1 MLIMQICQPISTRPT
16 NRARFVARPASLATE
31 KHALRMGHV
40 LITCVSL
47 TSRSLGILQN
57 ESFVAFRLFLNLEN
71 QPSRRLRPRALR
83 KSRQE
88 FARD

>member
-1 MLIMQICQPISTRPT
+1 MTNAKTNLMQIMFLIGTSQFFQTQ
-16 NRARFVARPASLATE
+16 L
-31 KHALRMGHV
+31 LRMGHV
-40 LITCVSL
+40 LITCFSL
-47 TSRSLGILQN
+47 TSRSLGTLQN
-57 ESFVAFRLFLNLEN
+57 ESIVAFRLFLNLEN

>member
-1 MLIMQICQPISTRPT
+1 MKRVGE
-16 NRARFVARPASLATE
+16 NNVAEQVVPRSVVNVQGGIHLKIA
-31 KHALRMGHV
+31 GHV